1 MTTETTDPSSEIISE
16 QMVDRVLVITIDDG
30 RANALS
36 FGLIDELGAALQR
49 AASNDAVGA
58 VVLAGRPGRF
68 SAGFDL
74 SVIQSGDPTAVE
86 RLLAAGGQLVHD
98 IYASGLPVVAAC
110 TGHALA
116 AGALLMLA
124 CDYRVGPDA
133 AVKIGLNETA
143 IGLALPGWAVA
154 IAQDRLSR
162 RHLQHAV
169 ALAHLG
175 DGQGAVAMGYLDEVV
190 EADKVVETAITHAI
204 HFAALDTRS
213 YAVTAKRLRT
223 TTLQAMTADLQ
234 SNPAARAGHT
244 R

>member
-1 MTTETTDPSSEIISE
+1 MADQLLSERV
-16 QMVDRVLVITIDDG
+16 VDRVLVITVDDG

-36 FGLIDELGAALQR
+36 HALLDQLGAALKR
-49 AASNDAVGA
+49 AADDEDVGA

-74 SVIQSGDPTAVE
+74 SVIQSGNPDAVE
-86 RLLAAGGQLVHD
+86 ALLAAGGHLVRD
-98 IYASGLPVVAAC
+98 VYASGVPVVAAC

-116 AGALLMLA
+116 AGALLLLA

-175 DGQGAVAMGYLDEVV
+175 DGRAAAAMGYLDEVV
-190 EADKVVETAITHAI
+190 DAEQVVDTAIAHATL
-204 HFAALDTRS
+204 FALLDRRS
-213 YAVTAKRLRT
+213 YAVTARRLRAA
-223 TTLQAMTADLQ
+223 TLQAMTADLTAHRER
-234 SNPAARAGHT
+234 SEVGRT
-244 R
+244 

>member
-1 MTTETTDPSSEIISE
+1 MSASTSAHAEFIST
-16 QMVDRVLVITIDDG
+16 QTIDRVRVITVDDG

-36 FGLIDELGAALQR
+36 FALVDGLGAAM
-49 AASNDAVGA
+49 AEAVADESVGA
-58 VVLAGRPGRF
+58 VVLVGRPGRF

-74 SVIQSGDPTAVE
+74 SVIQSGDAAEVE
-86 RLLAAGGQLVHD
+86 RLLAAGGHLVHD
-98 IYASGLPVVAAC
+98 IYASSVPVIAAC

-116 AGALLMLA
+116 AGALLLLA
-124 CDYRVGPDA
+124 CDFRVGPDA
-133 AVKIGLNETA
+133 PVKIGLNETA

-169 ALAHLG
+169 ALANLG
-175 DGQGAVAMGYLDEVV
+175 DGLGATTMGYLDVAVPPEQVLEVAMARAV
-190 EADKVVETAITHAI
+190 EA
-204 HFAALDTRS
+204 AALDRRS

-223 TTLQAMTADLQ
+223 TTLAAMTADLE
-234 SNPAARAGHT
+234 RV